1 MQSFLK
7 YEISEKGYENLSHI
21 ETLGCRCLSLQ
32 LTDELLD
39 LNSNRFKVRTAAVQK
54 YVILSLS

>member
-7 YEISEKGYENLSHI
+7 YDISEEGYDLSHI

-54 YVILSLS
+54 YIILSLS